1 MISLTASH
9 LIKIY
14 GITTA
19 RATIWQPH
27 LDASMLRF
35 DITTAIRAAMF
46 IAQVGHESG
55 RLAYVREVWNPA
67 RNPAQT
73 GYEGRADL
81 GNTEPG
87 DGARYMGRG
96 LMQITGRK
104 NYQYLSDALGID
116 FVAQPHLLERNDY
129 AALSAAWFWREGA
142 GLNLGK
148 RAIKAL
154 VAHGMGSGVNL
165 NDLADIGD
173 FETVTLCINGGLNG
187 YEDRLKLYNAA
198 REVFIDTPPPNQP
211 NDLRFERIS

>member
-73 GYEGRADL
+73 GQCQNQAKSL
-81 GNTEPG
+81 T
-87 DGARYMGRG
+87 
-96 LMQITGRK
+96 L
-104 NYQYLSDALGID
+104 
-116 FVAQPHLLERNDY
+116 RNP
-129 AALSAAWFWREGA
+129 R
-142 GLNLGK
+142 
-148 RAIKAL
+148 
-154 VAHGMGSGVNL
+154 
-165 NDLADIGD
+165 
-173 FETVTLCINGGLNG
+173 
-187 YEDRLKLYNAA
+187 
-198 REVFIDTPPPNQP
+198 IDT
-211 NDLRFERIS
+211 ISG